1 MAFDEL
7 LSQVHDLLQRQGRLS
22 YRALKARFQLDDDL
36 LEALKDEL
44 IYAQRVAADEDGR
57 VLVWT
62 GATAASPA
70 VGRATAQER
79 APLSYTPKHLAD
91 KILTTRSALH
101 GERKHVTV
109 LFADVAGFSPLA
121 ERLEPD
127 DLHQIMDGCFAILT
141 DTVHYYE
148 GTINQYTGDGI
159 MALFGAP
166 ITHEDHAVRAL
177 HAALDVQAAL
187 RGYGATVQQQLGM
200 PFQLRLGLN
209 TGVVVVGRIGDDLR
223 MDYTA
228 QGDTVN
234 LAARMQQQAPPGAIW
249 VTEATYRLASAT
261 FVWKELGALPI
272 RGRSRAVTG
281 YELRGRQTS
290 RSRFDAAVR
299 QGLTRFVGRDPEL
312 QRLLEVWAQAQRGH
326 GQVVSVMGEAGFGK
340 SRLLYEFKQH
350 LAQTGVHYVEGTC
363 FTYGESMSYLPF
375 LDIVRACCGLEE
387 LTVETDAKRRLA
399 ARLTMLHLEPSA
411 VAPYLHNLL
420 SFTGEKDL
428 FTKLTPDLVRQR
440 TVTALTALVVAEATH
455 RPLVLIL
462 EDVHWIDKAT
472 EEGLGALVEAM
483 VALPLLLVLVFRPE
497 YLHAWAGRAYHA
509 QITLSGLA
517 RAGGSAMVC
526 ASLTKP
532 YAVRVL
538 LEPLSPAQST
548 VMAQDIL
555 GVEAI
560 PAEIE
565 QLIVSKTDGNPL
577 FIEELTRSLLE
588 SGSLVQTPTGYI
600 LTRPLQS
607 LDVPTTVQGVLL
619 ARIDRLPEDLKQ
631 VLQTAA
637 VVGRVFHYALLAS
650 VLQNSSELEA
660 LLLQLEDLEFIYPT
674 SVAPQREYSFKHVLT
689 QEAVYSTLLRPKRE
703 EYHERIGAAVETL
716 YTERLDEYYELL
728 AYHYTRSA
736 NTDKAV
742 EYLDL
747 ANQRAAKTNAMAEA
761 YAYFAEAMR
770 LLDFLPTTARNQQRR
785 IALLVN
791 QPTVMVLL
799 AKFPEYYEL
808 LSRYEPIA
816 AGLGHP
822 GLLGAF
828 YARMGWC
835 EWCFGSFDQA
845 IVTLTKAADL
855 CEAVGR
861 TEDAGQAYLLWQW
874 GHLYQGDYA
883 PALAVKEQ
891 VLRMMEQRF
900 NCRWYMWAVAGAA
913 GSRQRRKAKR
923 GGA

>member
-79 APLSYTPKHLAD
+79 TPLSYTPKHLAD

-177 HAALDVQAAL
+177 HASLDVQAAL
-187 RGYGATVQQQLGM
+187 RGYGATVQQQLGV

-312 QRLLEVWAQAQRGH
+312 QRLLEAWAQAQRGH

-350 LAQTGVHYVEGTC
+350 LAQTEVHYVEGTC

-375 LDIVRACCGLEE
+375 LDIVRVCCGLEE

-472 EEGLGALVEAM
+472 EEVLGALVEAM

-517 RAGGSAMVC
+517 RAGGSAMVR

-555 GVEAI
+555 GGRRFL
-560 PAEIE
+560 P
-565 QLIVSKTDGNPL
+565 
-577 FIEELTRSLLE
+577 RS
-588 SGSLVQTPTGYI
+588 
-600 LTRPLQS
+600 
-607 LDVPTTVQGVLL
+607 
-619 ARIDRLPEDLKQ
+619 
-631 VLQTAA
+631 
-637 VVGRVFHYALLAS
+637 
-650 VLQNSSELEA
+650 NSSLSA
-660 LLLQLEDLEFIYPT
+660 RPTATRCLLK
-674 SVAPQREYSFKHVLT
+674 S
-689 QEAVYSTLLRPKRE
+689 
-703 EYHERIGAAVETL
+703 
-716 YTERLDEYYELL
+716 
-728 AYHYTRSA
+728 
-736 NTDKAV
+736 
-742 EYLDL
+742 
-747 ANQRAAKTNAMAEA
+747 
-761 YAYFAEAMR
+761 
-770 LLDFLPTTARNQQRR
+770 
-785 IALLVN
+785 
-791 QPTVMVLL
+791 
-799 AKFPEYYEL
+799 
-808 LSRYEPIA
+808 
-816 AGLGHP
+816 
-822 GLLGAF
+822 
-828 YARMGWC
+828 
-835 EWCFGSFDQA
+835 
-845 IVTLTKAADL
+845 
-855 CEAVGR
+855 
-861 TEDAGQAYLLWQW
+861 
-874 GHLYQGDYA
+874 
-883 PALAVKEQ
+883 
-891 VLRMMEQRF
+891 
-900 NCRWYMWAVAGAA
+900 
-913 GSRQRRKAKR
+913 
-923 GGA
+923 

>member
-1 MAFDEL
+1 
-7 LSQVHDLLQRQGRLS
+7 
-22 YRALKARFQLDDDL
+22 
-36 LEALKDEL
+36 
-44 IYAQRVAADEDGR
+44 
-57 VLVWT
+57 
-62 GATAASPA
+62 
-70 VGRATAQER
+70 
-79 APLSYTPKHLAD
+79 
-91 KILTTRSALH
+91 
-101 GERKHVTV
+101 
-109 LFADVAGFSPLA
+109 
-121 ERLEPD
+121 
-127 DLHQIMDGCFAILT
+127 
-141 DTVHYYE
+141 
-148 GTINQYTGDGI
+148 
-159 MALFGAP
+159 
-166 ITHEDHAVRAL
+166 
-177 HAALDVQAAL
+177 
-187 RGYGATVQQQLGM
+187 
-200 PFQLRLGLN
+200 
-209 TGVVVVGRIGDDLR
+209 
-223 MDYTA
+223 
-228 QGDTVN
+228 
-234 LAARMQQQAPPGAIW
+234 
-249 VTEATYRLASAT
+249 
-261 FVWKELGALPI
+261 
-272 RGRSRAVTG
+272 
-281 YELRGRQTS
+281 
-290 RSRFDAAVR
+290 
-299 QGLTRFVGRDPEL
+299 
-312 QRLLEVWAQAQRGH
+312 
-326 GQVVSVMGEAGFGK
+326 
-340 SRLLYEFKQH
+340 
-350 LAQTGVHYVEGTC
+350 
-363 FTYGESMSYLPF
+363 
-375 LDIVRACCGLEE
+375 
-387 LTVETDAKRRLA
+387 
-399 ARLTMLHLEPSA
+399 
-411 VAPYLHNLL
+411 
-420 SFTGEKDL
+420 
-428 FTKLTPDLVRQR
+428 
-440 TVTALTALVVAEATH
+440 
-455 RPLVLIL
+455 VLIL

-472 EEGLGALVEAM
+472 EEVLGGLVEAM
-483 VALPLLLVLVFRPE
+483 VALPLLLVLVYRPE

-517 RAGGSAMVC
+517 RAGGSAMVR

-532 YAVRVL
+532 YATRVP

-548 VMAQDIL
+548 AMAQDIL

-565 QLIVSKTDGNPL
+565 QLIISKTDGNPL

-588 SGSLVQTPTGYI
+588 SGTLVQALTGYV

-631 VLQTAA
+631 VLQMAA

-650 VLQNSSELEA
+650 VLQSSSELEA

-689 QEAVYSTLLRPKRE
+689 QEAVYSTLLRPQRE

-716 YTERLDEYYELL
+716 YAERLDEYYELL

-747 ANQRAAKTNAMAEA
+747 ANQRAAKANAMAEA

-770 LLDFLPTTARNQQRR
+770 LLDSLPTTERNQQRR
-785 IALLVN
+785 TTLLVN

-828 YARMGWC
+828 YARLGWC

-874 GHLYQGDYA
+874 SHLYQGDYA
-883 PALAVKEQ
+883 QALAVKEQ

-900 NCRWYMWAVAGAA
+900 NCRWYMWAVVGAA
-913 GSRQRRKAKR
+913 LAYAWLGRWQQAGEEGQKGVRIGEEFADDSVISFATHVLSMVYTAKGDLARALACGELAVQKAPTSADKEWARAALAWAWCRTGEPCKGIAILAQVVPLQRAVRQVYGEIFAPFLGEGYWLAGEYDKATQTLQEHLEIATRNGMKFHIGSAHRLLGEVAMHTGSAQAVPHFEQSIVILCAIHADNELALAYAGYGRWHAQQGDAVQARDYLTRALAIFERLGTLGEPDKVRQALAGLPAEWTARSCSTRPDVRAPP
-923 GGA
+923 